1 MMDRLPN
8 VTFKCRV
15 KTDGELGPIWDWK
28 DITTDELFKN
38 KNVILFSL
46 PGAFTPTCST
56 YQLPGF
62 EKLYDDFKELGVD
75 DIYCMSVNDSFVMN
89 AWGKVHEINNV
100 KMIPDGSGEFTRQMG
115 MLVKKDNLG
124 FGYRSWRYAIM
135 VNNGFI
141 RKMWEEKG
149 KMDNCSDDPY
159 EESAPLNILK
169 DVSKFWKEIAEH
181 EKKIT

>member
-15 KTDGELGPIWDWK
+15 KTDGEWGWK

-89 AWGKVHEINNV
+89 AWGKVHEINKV

>member
-15 KTDGELGPIWDWK
+15 KTDGELGPIWDWN

-89 AWGKVHEINNV
+89 AWGKVHEINKV

>member
-15 KTDGELGPIWDWK
+15 KTNGEWGWK

-89 AWGKVHEINNV
+89 AWGKVHDINNV